1 MHYTAEYGV
10 AAHWKYK
17 AGIEGKDKLEE
28 GLAWI
33 RQIIESQQESEGAED
48 IVKTIKTDLASD
60 EVFVFTPKGDVKS
73 LPAGSTVIDFAYAI
87 HSAVGNRMVGA
98 KIDSR
103 IASIETVLKTGQI
116 VDIITTKDENHG
128 PNRGWLSVA
137 KTSEA
142 RNKIRAWFKKERREE
157 NIEEGQNAVETEFR
171 RNLISLQEPALTE
184 FLEKIAKRQHYE
196 TIEDFYAAI
205 GYGGILLSK
214 LMPRIKEDYQKL
226 IKPQEQEQPTIV
238 SRTAKESNGVVV
250 EGIDNCLIRFSQ
262 CCNPLPG
269 DEIIGFIT
277 RGHGVSIHKKD
288 CINVISA
295 MQDKEQLERW
305 IPAHFAEN
313 AVKKGFKSTLDIVGT
328 NRTGLLA
335 DVTIVLANFRVPLHE
350 VNARE
355 LKNQN
360 SNIVVTIGI
369 QDVEQLRNI
378 IDKLKKVEGVIT
390 VERSGK

>member
-1 MHYTAEYGV
+1 
-10 AAHWKYK
+10 
-17 AGIEGKDKLEE
+17 
-28 GLAWI
+28 
-33 RQIIESQQESEGAED
+33 
-48 IVKTIKTDLASD
+48 
-60 EVFVFTPKGDVKS
+60 
-73 LPAGSTVIDFAYAI
+73 
-87 HSAVGNRMVGA
+87 
-98 KIDSR
+98 
-103 IASIETVLKTGQI
+103 
-116 VDIITTKDENHG
+116 
-128 PNRGWLSVA
+128 
-137 KTSEA
+137 
-142 RNKIRAWFKKERREE
+142 
-157 NIEEGQNAVETEFR
+157 
-171 RNLISLQEPALTE
+171 
-184 FLEKIAKRQHYE
+184 
-196 TIEDFYAAI
+196 
-205 GYGGILLSK
+205 
-214 LMPRIKEDYQKL
+214 MPRIKEDYQKL